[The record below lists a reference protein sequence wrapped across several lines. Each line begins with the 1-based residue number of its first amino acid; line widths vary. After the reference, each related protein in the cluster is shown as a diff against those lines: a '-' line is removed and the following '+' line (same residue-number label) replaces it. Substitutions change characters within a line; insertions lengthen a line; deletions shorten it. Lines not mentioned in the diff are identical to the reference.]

1 MQTSKVKKIPTVRFI
16 SLGCP
21 KNLVDTEV
29 MTGLLHQ
36 KNYRIVSSETTSDV
50 GVINTCGFIEASKKE
65 SIDTILKLAEEK
77 KQGKLKLLV
86 VSGCLSQRYA
96 KELPALLP
104 EVDAFIGTGDFS
116 RLDEIIQKKL
126 GGETTR
132 NFIRYPD
139 ELYSIDTP
147 RLYLTPSYTRFIKI
161 SEGCSHTCSF
171 CTIPLMRG
179 NLKSRTSNNIA
190 QEIKQGASRGVKEFN
205 LIAQDLNEYGR
216 DLPERDSLYHL
227 LEKTGGLS
235 GSFWIR
241 LLYMYP
247 LQFPDKL
254 ITLIK
259 NHPHVIPYVDI
270 PLQHIDD
277 EILKSMKRG
286 SSSKYIHRL
295 LEKLKTEIPHL
306 VLRTTFITGYPGE
319 TESAFGKLLNFIK
332 ETKFDRLGV
341 FTYSKEDQ
349 TMAAKLPNPVPEKI
363 KQERRDEIMKTQQ
376 KISLEKNKA
385 LVGKKI
391 EVLFEGELNATDPE
405 TDYFVQGVGRY
416 EGQAPEIDGQ
426 VFLDYPD
433 SNKPTVGEFIT
444 ATVTKGF
451 EYDLVAR
458 VESSKI
464 G

>member
-1 MQTSKVKKIPTVRFI
+1 MKTVKVKKLPTVRFI

-36 KNYRIVSSETTSDV
+36 KNYRIVPSDNPSDV

-77 KQGKLKLLV
+77 KKGKLKLLV

-96 KELPALLP
+96 KELPDLLP

-116 RLDEIIQKKL
+116 RLDEIIQKKFA
-126 GGETTR
+126 GETTR

-139 ELYSIDTP
+139 ELYSLSTP
-147 RLYLTPSYTRFIKI
+147 RIYSTPSHTRFVKI

-179 NLKSRTSNNIA
+179 GLKSRKSNDIVE
-190 QEIKQGASRGVKEFN
+190 EIKQGVSLGVKEFN

-216 DLPERDSLYHL
+216 DLQDKNSLYHL
-227 LEKTGGLS
+227 LEKIGELS
-235 GSFWIR
+235 GTFWVR

-247 LQFPDKL
+247 LWFPDKL

-259 NHPHVIPYVDI
+259 DHPHVIPYVDI

-295 LEKLKTEIPHL
+295 LEKLKTEISHL
-306 VLRTTFITGYPGE
+306 VLRTTFIAGYPGE
-319 TESAFGKLLNFIK
+319 TEASFKKLLNFIK
-332 ETKFDRLGV
+332 ETRFDRLGV
-341 FTYSKEDQ
+341 FTYSEEDQ
-349 TMAAKLPNPVPEKI
+349 TLAATLKHPVPEKI
-363 KQERRDEIMKTQQ
+363 RQERRDEIMKIQQ

-391 EVLFEGELNATDPE
+391 RVLFEGELNAIDPE
-405 TDYFVQGVGRY
+405 TDYFVKGMGRHF
-416 EGQAPEIDGQ
+416 GQAPEIDGQ

-433 SNKPTVGEFIT
+433 SYKPKVGEFIPVM
-444 ATVTKGF
+444 VTKGF
-451 EYDLVAR
+451 EYDLVA
-458 VESSKI
+458 KI
-464 G
+464 E